1 MNDKLKLIE
10 YGLGEEEDNMGVYA
24 VSLVSEP
31 AIMVDFVAL
40 SKSNLLLARVEDG
53 EKRMLYG
60 PALIPNQPIVRYD
73 GNNEKYFITYSKET
87 IEQTAQ
93 EFLKRNMHHNHT
105 IQHEMPVNN
114 LTVVE
119 SWVTTGA
126 HDKSMNYGFELP
138 EGTWMIG
145 VKVDDD
151 KTWQAVKNG
160 EVKGFSIEGWFAP
173 MSETDVTEKEL
184 EKLLAELAEQLEM
197 NL

>member
-24 VSLVSEP
+24 ISLVSEG

-40 SKSNLLLARVEDG
+40 SKAHLLLAQVEDG

-73 GNNEKYFITYSKET
+73 GNGEKYYITYSTQT

-119 SWVTTGA
+119 SWVTMGA
-126 HDKSMNYGFELP
+126 HDKSMNLGFDLP

-173 MSETDVTEKEL
+173 MSETQVQEKDL

-197 NL
+197 NS

>member
-40 SKSNLLLARVEDG
+40 SKANLLLARVEDG

-73 GNNEKYFITYSKET
+73 GNGEKYFITYSKET

-119 SWVTTGA
+119 SWVTTGV
-126 HDKSMNYGFELP
+126 HDKSMNYGFDLP

-173 MSETDVTEKEL
+173 MSETDVTEKDL